1 MHYTEIKA
9 KGILNKVKG
18 VDTWFGLTYNMNLYR
33 GCEHQCIYCDT
44 RSECYQIQDFQNEVL
59 IKSNGVALLKKKL
72 PRKRVIGTIGFGS
85 MNDPYTFAEAKYQLT
100 GQALEVI
107 ANQRWPVHILTKSDM
122 VLKDLQVLKRING
135 VMARVSFSI
144 TTVDDDLARIIEPG
158 APSPTRRL
166 KAMQILAENG
176 IHTGLV
182 LMPVLPFITD
192 NQLNITRIVEKA
204 HTYKASYIIPS
215 FGMTLRNRQREY
227 YYHELDEHFP
237 GVREKYQ
244 TAFGEKYFAPAN
256 RSSFLEGLFYKL
268 CAEYGLATS
277 VELFP
282 PRRRIEQ
289 LGLFD

>member
-144 TTVDDDLARIIEPG
+144 TT
-158 APSPTRRL
+158 
-166 KAMQILAENG
+166 M
-176 IHTGLV
+176 
-182 LMPVLPFITD
+182 
-192 NQLNITRIVEKA
+192 
-204 HTYKASYIIPS
+204 
-215 FGMTLRNRQREY
+215 MT
-227 YYHELDEHFP
+227 
-237 GVREKYQ
+237 
-244 TAFGEKYFAPAN
+244 
-256 RSSFLEGLFYKL
+256 
-268 CAEYGLATS
+268 
-277 VELFP
+277 
-282 PRRRIEQ
+282 
-289 LGLFD
+289 